1 MCVREREREKE
12 SEREGMMT
20 EIGFNEVENKGTKE
34 RMKKINFELTLTLS
48 WDFGASPIKRSNEK
62 HPAL

>member
-1 MCVREREREKE
+1 MCVRDKKRARE

-34 RMKKINFELTLTLS
+34 RMKKSILN
-48 WDFGASPIKRSNEK
+48 
-62 HPAL
+62 